1 LDEISKFLLK
11 GSIPDREMETGD
23 VDIEKTDDQ
32 GKIDSD
38 NQFYR

>member
-1 LDEISKFLLK
+1 LDEASGFLLK
-11 GSIPDREMETGD
+11 GSIPDREMEKR
-23 VDIEKTDDQ
+23 VACIEKTDDQ